1 MKNKQFLALIFSM
14 IFCFFNNAQNTEK
27 IKGNRSVTIQQTLI
41 NSFHTIMIDDDFE
54 VDIIY
59 NKEPSVEIETD
70 ENLHEF
76 IEFQVRDS
84 ILSFHKTRRITSKKR
99 LYIKVNYDDFL
110 AHIETRD
117 NGEIHALTTMELNNV
132 NVKTTGNSRAGLTIK
147 TDMFNFEGLDKSK
160 VKLNLTCDST
170 KLIINGYSKLE
181 ALINSPILHADLY
194 QRSNA
199 IIEGNSDEL
208 TLIMDNNS
216 QFNGKNFTVK
226 TCNVLCEIASDA
238 TLEVTDTI
246 TLEASGASEI
256 YLYNNPKIIVNK
268 LTDTSKIQKRVK

>member
-1 MKNKQFLALIFSM
+1 M

-41 NSFHTIMIDDDFE
+41 NSFHTIMIDNDFE

-208 TLIMDNNS
+208 TLIMDNNCS
-216 QFNGKNFTVK
+216 DENKMASISSFCSGVKVVSNNSLEKPRIAFTGVLISWLILAKNSSFICK
-226 TCNVLCEIASDA
+226 DFSAKSLDAS
-238 TLEVTDTI
+238 
-246 TLEASGASEI
+246 SS
-256 YLYNNPKIIVNK
+256 
-268 LTDTSKIQKRVK
+268 